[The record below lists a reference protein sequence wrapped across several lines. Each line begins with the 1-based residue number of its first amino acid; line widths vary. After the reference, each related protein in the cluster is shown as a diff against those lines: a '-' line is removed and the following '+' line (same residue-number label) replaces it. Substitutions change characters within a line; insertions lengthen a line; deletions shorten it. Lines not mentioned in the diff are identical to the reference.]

1 MLLPPRRQASLPF
14 HWSRHLPWLPGKW
27 DRTKSWAAAT
37 RPTVCPHLSRLRTF
51 RLSFYDPWV
60 CFSFPPGMHPL
71 HPTLSFVLTTPRCIL
86 LPGSSGRK
94 GAQGLLAGT
103 TAPSLS
109 QVNTSFAAWK
119 TTKWQDIN
127 VEQMDIDCKKFAK
140 DVRSLDKEM
149 KSWDAFVG
157 LDNTVKN
164 MITALRAVSE
174 LQNPAIRD
182 RHWQQLMQATQVPC
196 ATGRWG
202 VLAAG

>member
-1 MLLPPRRQASLPF
+1 MPSPHSSSAQPSGSSGQASTTAKADEGNCGSGAGSQMLLPPRRQASLPF

-94 GAQGLLAGT
+94 GAQGLLAGRRHHLSRRST
-103 TAPSLS
+103 PALQPGRPPSGR
-109 QVNTSFAAWK
+109 TSTSSRW
-119 TTKWQDIN
+119 TST
-127 VEQMDIDCKKFAK
+127 
-140 DVRSLDKEM
+140 VRS
-149 KSWDAFVG
+149 SPRTCGPW
-157 LDNTVKN
+157 T
-164 MITALRAVSE
+164 R
-174 LQNPAIRD
+174 R
-182 RHWQQLMQATQVPC
+182 
-196 ATGRWG
+196 
-202 VLAAG
+202 